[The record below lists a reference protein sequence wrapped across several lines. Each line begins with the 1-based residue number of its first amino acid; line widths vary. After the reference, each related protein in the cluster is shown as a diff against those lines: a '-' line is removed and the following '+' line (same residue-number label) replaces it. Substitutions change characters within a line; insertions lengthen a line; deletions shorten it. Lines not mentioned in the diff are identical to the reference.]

1 MPRYLL
7 STHSTGGAI
16 SRGRLDRRAADR
28 RAVGN
33 TLWFVAFYT
42 AAVLVNG
49 ILAIPGI
56 EALWALGVGLTPVAP
71 PDAP

>member
-7 STHSTGGAI
+7 STHGTGGAI

-28 RAVGN
+28 RA
-33 TLWFVAFYT
+33 
-42 AAVLVNG
+42 LVNG
-49 ILAIPGI
+49 ILAVPWI
-56 EALWALGVGLTPVAP
+56 EALRALGVGLTPEAP